1 MTIVPRRRNFNF
13 LDLVEDQTTKAVT
26 QSSPPTPPNPAP
38 QTAPAAIVTDCY
50 SPLRVTIIQ
59 TNVALVWL
67 VMLILYVAGYGYVH
81 HGGGQ
86 LVHLIET
93 IVIAILWQSRRGLYR
108 AY

>member
-1 MTIVPRRRNFNF
+1 MTIVPRRRSFNF
-13 LDLVEDQTTKAVT
+13 LDLVEDQTKTKTVVT
-26 QSSPPTPPNPAP
+26 QSSPSLPVPT
-38 QTAPAAIVTDCY
+38 TAPATVVADCY

-59 TNVALVWL
+59 TNIALVWL
-67 VMLILYVAGYGYVH
+67 VMLILYVAGYGYVQ

>member
-38 QTAPAAIVTDCY
+38 QTAPIVTSDCY

-59 TNVALVWL
+59 TNIALVWL
-67 VMLILYVAGYGYVH
+67 VMLILYVAGYGYVQQ
-81 HGGGQ
+81 GGGQ